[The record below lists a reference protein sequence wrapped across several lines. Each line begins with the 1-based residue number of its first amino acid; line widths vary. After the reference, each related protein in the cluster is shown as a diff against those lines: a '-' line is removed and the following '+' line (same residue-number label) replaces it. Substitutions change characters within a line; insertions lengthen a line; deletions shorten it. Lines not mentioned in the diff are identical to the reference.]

1 MLLTLEQKMHRL
13 ERGLD
18 FRIAESKSKS
28 LISKSESS
36 KTGLEFKSRLQY
48 YKSEY
53 ENMNFIYD
61 GCE

>member
-18 FRIAESKSKS
+18 FRIAESKS